1 MGKGKRV
8 LIKLAAKKPFMLAVV
23 GTEVLVSTQAAQ
35 ITKNIKLM
43 RLTQFWIRQTKEK
56 QSTKGKKQW
65 PIYKQRKKRGKDGVT
80 CQLLICIFNFF
91 YVYIF
96 LFDDSY
102 D

>member
-1 MGKGKRV
+1 
-8 LIKLAAKKPFMLAVV
+8 MLTVV

-96 LFDDSY
+96 LLMIPMIKIQNKLLGSFHKLY
-102 D
+102 CA